1 MSILAG
7 VTDKRDYPVPEG
19 QEFVLDDPNL
29 PEHERR
35 LKTLDNLSEAINL
48 IEPEVFQQHVNE
60 QKNDFSSWVENVFG
74 EHELAEQLR
83 KFPTPLR
90 MMVSIEK
97 FLRQTEAS
105 AQPAFQPEEVV
116 GTAPEVAPEATPEA
130 TAMPD
135 MPGPLENS
143 QEPRTIPVTGEDSLP

>member
-1 MSILAG
+1 MSILVG
-7 VTDKRDYPVPEG
+7 VTDKRDYPVPDG
-19 QEFVLDDPNL
+19 QEFILDDPNL

-60 QKNDFSSWVENVFG
+60 QKNDFASWVENVFG

-97 FLRQTEAS
+97 FLRQTEAM
-105 AQPAFQPEEVV
+105 
-116 GTAPEVAPEATPEA
+116 PEA

-135 MPGPLENS
+135 MPGPLESS